1 MKQAGSE
8 SMRLRKGWV
17 AIALVI
23 AAAAAYAA
31 IERPWEARQATV
43 ATETLAPGPVT
54 QVLAINGRIAALKSV
69 TVRAAV
75 SAQAMAFYADEGE
88 RVAAD
93 KVLVTLD
100 TALADAQVEQAK
112 AALEAQQARQRQ
124 AQGALGRA
132 RALGSIGPRADLEDA
147 ALALEGAQQDTVRFQ
162 AALDQAE
169 KQVAQYT
176 IKAPISGVVL
186 ARGVDQGQMVDP
198 QTELFVIADMS
209 ALVVETDIDELYS
222 AHVREGLRALL
233 RPIGSSV
240 ARGGKV
246 VFAAPTVDSATG
258 GRKIKIAFDDA
269 VDLPVGLTV
278 NVNVIVKEVD
288 RALSLPRSAIVTEG
302 AQSHVVVIANG
313 VAERR
318 DICFDDWPSER
329 VIVTEGLYA
338 GDIVILEPAAVKPGE
353 KVSAE

>member
-1 MKQAGSE
+1 
-8 SMRLRKGWV
+8 MRPGKRWV
-17 AIALVI
+17 TFALIVVT
-23 AAAAAYAA
+23 AAAFAAF
-31 IERPWEARQATV
+31 ERPWEARQATV
-43 ATETLAPGPVT
+43 ATETLAPGLVT

-69 TVRAAV
+69 TVRSGV
-75 SAQAMAFYADEGE
+75 SAQAMALYADEGE
-88 RVAAD
+88 SVAAG

-147 ALALEGAQQDTVRFQ
+147 ALALEGAKQDTARLE

-169 KQVAQYT
+169 KEVEQYT

-186 ARGVDQGQMVDP
+186 SRSVDEGQMVDP
-198 QTELFVIADMS
+198 QTELFIIADMS

-240 ARGGKV
+240 ARDGKV
-246 VFAAPTVDSATG
+246 IFAAPSVDSATG

-278 NVNVIVKEVD
+278 NVNVIIKEVD
-288 RALSLPRSAIVTEG
+288 SALSLPRSAIVTEG
-302 AQSHVVVIANG
+302 AQNHVIVIANG

-318 DICFDDWPSER
+318 EIRFDDWPSER
-329 VIVTEGLYA
+329 VIVIDGLA
-338 GDIVILEPAAVKPGE
+338 PGDVVILDPAAVKPGE
-353 KVSAE
+353 QVSAE